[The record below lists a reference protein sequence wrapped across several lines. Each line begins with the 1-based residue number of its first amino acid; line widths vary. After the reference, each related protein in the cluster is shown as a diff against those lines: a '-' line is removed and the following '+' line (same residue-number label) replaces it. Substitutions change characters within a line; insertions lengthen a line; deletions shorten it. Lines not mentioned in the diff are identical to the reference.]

1 MFSLRRLS
9 AFSLLT
15 APSKVLI
22 LNSFSF
28 NLGFY
33 MLLPYLADHLYQLGL
48 TSWHV
53 GIIIGLRVLSQ
64 QGLFLIG
71 GTLGDRFGYKPL
83 ILSGC
88 AVRIVG
94 FIMLGMGE
102 TFSLLILGAFLTGFA
117 GALFTPSSD
126 AYLASE
132 YPDARVR
139 NQVFS
144 LKKMAGET
152 GMLLGP
158 LVGLTLLSWSFMSVG
173 LTAAALF
180 AALLVLQWC
189 YLPAQA
195 INTES
200 EGESADFVF
209 WRQWGSMLRKPVFV
223 KFILAASVNS
233 ILFHQLYLSVPH
245 QIHVMTGNESILTLV
260 FMTTSILGVF
270 CQLPISRWVVA
281 AFGDARSMGLGM
293 SLMGCAYLLLQWHYE
308 PMPALPF
315 VLYAALFS
323 FGTMLSFP
331 VMYSYIPNFAPR
343 REMASYYGLYSCVGG
358 FMAFMGNWV
367 TGWYLSLD
375 TFSIVT
381 LTSGLALLGAVS
393 GLSLFAIVSTHQRKE
408 KAMAH

>member
-22 LNSFSF
+22 INSFSF

-83 ILSGC
+83 ILLGC
-88 AVRIVG
+88 SVRILG

-102 TFSLLILGAFLTGFA
+102 TFAWLILGAMFTGFA

-158 LVGLTLLSWSFMSVG
+158 LAGLTLLSWSFMSVG
-173 LTAAALF
+173 LSAAAIF
-180 AALLVLQWC
+180 ALLLVLQWF
-189 YLPAQA
+189 YLPEQLVSVEREEE
-195 INTES
+195 TT
-200 EGESADFVF
+200 DFVF
-209 WRQWGSMLRKPVFV
+209 WRQWGSMIRKPMFM

-245 QIHVMTGNESILTLV
+245 QIHVMTGNESILTMV

-270 CQLPISRWVVA
+270 CQLPVSKWIVTRL
-281 AFGDARSMGLGM
+281 GDAPSMGIGM
-293 SLMGCAYLLLQWHYE
+293 SFMGCAYLALQWHYD
-308 PMPALPF
+308 PMLALPF
-315 VLYAALFS
+315 ILYAALFS

-343 REMASYYGLYSCVGG
+343 REMASYYGLYACAGG
-358 FMAFMGNWV
+358 VMAFLGNWI

-375 TFSIVT
+375 SFSMGI
-381 LTSGLALLGAVS
+381 LSGCLALLGLIS
-393 GLSLFAIVSTHQRKE
+393 GFSLFTIVSLHQREE
-408 KAMAH
+408 KVLVS